1 MSRDAVIG
9 LVGAISLALSM
20 GAAAAAPQP
29 LLLEHRFDLPD
40 TIKGHF
46 DHFEVDPATQRLFGT
61 AVDAHQL
68 VVINFNTGQ
77 LIKAIPIDTP
87 RGVVYREDLGR
98 LYVTDG
104 AGALRIYDSKSY
116 ALVKSLKIEVD
127 ADPIAYDPANGHVF
141 AVNGGDKAGHKY
153 SHITVFDSVA
163 ERQIANIEVAGD
175 EVEGV
180 TVEANGPRLFANA
193 RALNQ
198 IAVINRETFKPMAI
212 WPIRGAKLNTVAAL
226 DEQAHRLFV
235 ACHEGNLLVLDSDSG
250 KQLQALP
257 IGQEADYIAFEA
269 SSRKIFVSGGG
280 GHGWVDVIKE
290 DDGDH
295 YHRLGEVATEPGAA
309 TSHLV
314 SALGKYIVMAPSAEN
329 RPAQVLIYKIAAD
342 ES

>member
-1 MSRDAVIG
+1 MSRNGAIG
-9 LVGAISLALSM
+9 LVGAISLAISM
-20 GAAAAAPQP
+20 GAAAASAQP
-29 LLLEHRFDLPD
+29 LVLEHKFDLPD

-46 DHFEVDPATQRLFGT
+46 DHFEVDPAGQRIFVT

-68 VVINFNTGQ
+68 LVVNLNTGQ
-77 LIKAIPIDTP
+77 LIKSIHIDTP
-87 RGVVYREDLGR
+87 RAVVYREDLGR

-116 ALVKSLKIEVD
+116 ELVKSLKIEVD

-175 EVEGV
+175 EVEGL

-212 WPIRGAKLNTVAAL
+212 WPIKGAKLNTVAAM
-226 DEQAHRLFV
+226 DEHTHRLFV
-235 ACHEGNLLVLDSDSG
+235 ACHEGNLLILDGDSG
-250 KQLQALP
+250 KQLQVLP
-257 IGQEADYIAFEA
+257 IGQEADYIAFEPT
-269 SSRKIFVSGGG
+269 SRKIFVSGGG

-290 DDGDH
+290 EDGDH
-295 YHRLGEVATEPGAA
+295 YRRLGEVTTEHGAA

-314 SALGKYIVMAPSAEN
+314 SALGRFIVMAPSAEN
-329 RPAQVLIYKIAAD
+329 RPAQVLVFKIAS
-342 ES
+342 EE

>member
-1 MSRDAVIG
+1 MSRNAAMG
-9 LVGAISLALSM
+9 LVGAISLAIAM
-20 GAAAAAPQP
+20 EAAAAGQP
-29 LLLEHRFDLPD
+29 PLVLEHKFDLPD

-46 DHFEVDPATQRLFGT
+46 DHFEVDPAGQRLFGT

-68 VVINFNTGQ
+68 VVVNLNTGQ
-77 LIKAIPIDTP
+77 LIKSIPVDTP
-87 RGVVYREDLGR
+87 RAVVYREDLGR

-104 AGALRIYDSKSY
+104 AGALRIYDSRSY
-116 ALVKSLKIEVD
+116 ALVKSLAIEVD

-153 SHITVFDSVA
+153 SHITVFDSA
-163 ERQIANIEVAGD
+163 GERQIANIKVDGD
-175 EVEGV
+175 EVEGM

-212 WPIRGAKLNTVAAL
+212 WPIKGAKLNTVAAL
-226 DEQAHRLFV
+226 DEQTHRLFV
-235 ACHEGNLLVLDSDSG
+235 ACHEGHLLVLDSDSG
-250 KQLQALP
+250 KQLQVLP
-257 IGQEADYIAFEA
+257 IGQEADYIAFEP

-280 GHGWVDVIKE
+280 GHGWVDVVKE
-290 DDGDH
+290 DDRDH
-295 YHRLGEVATEPGAA
+295 YHRLDEVTTEPGAA

-329 RPAQVLIYKIAAD
+329 RPAQVLVYKITS
-342 ES
+342 EQ

>member
-1 MSRDAVIG
+1 MSRNAAVG
-9 LVGAISLALSM
+9 RVGASLLTISM
-20 GAAAAAPQP
+20 GAAAAGQPP
-29 LLLEHRFDLPD
+29 LLLEHRFDLPV
-40 TIKGHF
+40 TIQGHF
-46 DHFEVDPATQRLFGT
+46 DHFEVDPAGQRLFGT

-68 VVINFNTGQ
+68 VVINLETGQ
-77 LIKAIPIDTP
+77 LIRSIPVDTP
-87 RGVVYREDLGR
+87 RAVVYREDLGR

-163 ERQIANIEVAGD
+163 ERQIANIKVAGD
-175 EVEGV
+175 EVEGM

-198 IAVINRETFKPMAI
+198 IAVIDRETFKPMAI
-212 WPIRGAKLNTVAAL
+212 WPIKGAKQNTVAAL
-226 DEQAHRLFV
+226 DEQTRRLFV
-235 ACHEGNLLVLDSDSG
+235 ACHEGHLLVLDSDGG
-250 KQLQALP
+250 KQVRVLP
-257 IGQEADYIAFEA
+257 IGQEADYIAFEP

-280 GHGWVDVIKE
+280 GHGWVDVIQE
-290 DDGDH
+290 EDGDH
-295 YHRLGEVATEPGAA
+295 YHRLGEVTTEPGAA

-314 SALGKYIVMAPSAEN
+314 SALGKYIVMAPSAGN
-329 RPAQVLIYKIAAD
+329 RPARVLVYKIAS
-342 ES
+342 EQ

>member
-1 MSRDAVIG
+1 MSCNLALG
-9 LVGAISLALSM
+9 PFGAISLALSM
-20 GAAAAAPQP
+20 GAAASSPQP
-29 LLLEHRFDLPD
+29 LVLEHKFDLPD

-46 DHFEVDPATQRLFGT
+46 DHFEVDPAGQRIFAT

-68 VVINFNTGQ
+68 IVINFNTGQ
-77 LIKAIPIDTP
+77 IIESIHIDTP
-87 RGVVYREDLGR
+87 RAVVYREDLGR
-98 LYVTDG
+98 LFVTDG

-116 ALVKSLKIEVD
+116 SLVKSLKVEVD

-141 AVNGGDKAGHKY
+141 AVNGGDKARHDY

-163 ERQIANIEVAGD
+163 ERQIANIKVAGD

-198 IAVINRETFKPMAI
+198 IAVINRETFRPMAI
-212 WPIRGAKLNTVAAL
+212 WPIEGAKLNTVAAL
-226 DEQAHRLFV
+226 DEHAHRLFV
-235 ACHEGNLLVLDSDSG
+235 ACHEGNLLILDSDSG
-250 KQLQALP
+250 KQLQVLP
-257 IGQEADYIAFEA
+257 IGQEADYIAFEPV
-269 SSRKIFVSGGG
+269 SRKIFVSGGG
-280 GHGWVDVIKE
+280 GRGWVDVIKE

-295 YHRLGEVATEPGAA
+295 YHRLGEVTTEPGAA

-329 RPAQVLIYKIAAD
+329 RRAQVLVFKIAS
-342 ES
+342 EE

>member
-1 MSRDAVIG
+1 MSPNEAIRLI
-9 LVGAISLALSM
+9 GAISLAISM
-20 GAAAAAPQP
+20 GAAAASPQP
-29 LLLEHRFDLPD
+29 LVLEHKFDLPD

-46 DHFEVDPATQRLFGT
+46 DHFEADAAGQRIFVT

-68 VVINFNTGQ
+68 VVVNLNTGQ
-77 LIKAIPIDTP
+77 LIKSIQIDTP
-87 RGVVYREDLGR
+87 RAVVYRADLGR

-163 ERQIANIEVAGD
+163 MRQIANIQVAGD
-175 EVEGV
+175 EVEGL
-180 TVEANGPRLFANA
+180 TVEANGPRLFANV

-212 WPIRGAKLNTVAAL
+212 WPIKGAKLNTVAAL
-226 DEQAHRLFV
+226 DEHTHRLFV

-250 KQLQALP
+250 KQLQVLP
-257 IGQEADYIAFEA
+257 IGQEADYIAFEP

-290 DDGDH
+290 DDGNH
-295 YHRLGEVATEPGAA
+295 YHRLGEVTTEPGAA

-314 SALGKYIVMAPSAEN
+314 SALGEYIVMAPSAAN
-329 RPAQVLIYKIAAD
+329 RPAQVLVYKIAS
-342 ES
+342 EE

>member
-1 MSRDAVIG
+1 MG
-9 LVGAISLALSM
+9 LVGAISLAISM
-20 GAAAAAPQP
+20 GAAAAGQPP
-29 LLLEHRFDLPD
+29 LLIEHKFDLPD

-46 DHFEVDPATQRLFGT
+46 DHFEVDPAGQRVFGT

-68 VVINFNTGQ
+68 LVINFNTGQ
-77 LIKAIPIDTP
+77 LIKSIPIDTP

-116 ALVKSLKIEVD
+116 ALVKSLKTEVES
-127 ADPIAYDPANGHVF
+127 DPIAYDPANGHVF

-163 ERQIANIEVAGD
+163 GRQIANIKVAGD

-180 TVEANGPRLFANA
+180 TIEANGPRLFANA

-198 IAVINRETFKPMAI
+198 IAVINRETFKAMAI
-212 WPIRGAKLNTVAAL
+212 WPIKGAKLNTVAAM
-226 DEQAHRLFV
+226 DEHTHRLFV
-235 ACHEGNLLVLDSDSG
+235 ACHEGNLLILDSDSG
-250 KQLQALP
+250 KQLQVLP
-257 IGQEADYIAFEA
+257 IGQEADYIAFEPT
-269 SSRKIFVSGGG
+269 SRKIFVSGGG
-280 GHGWVDVIKE
+280 GDGWVDVIKE

-295 YHRLGEVATEPGAA
+295 YRRLGEVTTEHGAA

-314 SALGKYIVMAPSAEN
+314 SALRKYIVLAPSSQN
-329 RPAQVLIYKIAAD
+329 RPARFLVYKIAS
-342 ES
+342 EE